1 MSKQISRAV
10 SPDGKYVSELSAEV
24 VDTDPIAKY
33 STFRYGLSVRRAS
46 TPRDCPKVSWWDR
59 LRKRRGH
66 RYRKNSI
73 VCRRCDQ
80 RA

>member
-1 MSKQISRAV
+1 VIEQISRAV
-10 SPDGKYVSELSAEV
+10 SPDGMYVSELSAEV
-24 VDTDPIAKY
+24 VDTDPIANL
-33 STFRYGLSVRRAS
+33 STVRYGLSVRRAS
-46 TPRDCPKVSWWDR
+46 TPRDCPKVRWWDR

-73 VCRRCDQ
+73 ICRQCGQ